1 MNTSD
6 SGAARRTVGLSL
18 SLIFLASCTLILP
31 CLFVGCAA
39 PGEPMERRPPVPAPI
54 ADLAAE
60 QSGNDVVLTCTV
72 PTETVEKEAL
82 SEAPSFEIYRAIH
95 PVTGAAANATAAPLA
110 LLVTMP
116 SAMVASYVS
125 SGRFRYVDSL
135 TAGDFLPN
143 RQQSVASYTIRT
155 WVSPKKQSAESD
167 RVELP
172 IYPAPLPIG
181 DLHAQ
186 ATQSGIVLSWT
197 APAATLTGDPPQ
209 LQGYLIYRA
218 NMPTPTAPPTTST
231 PPAPNANAPANQ
243 NATAAAGGSATASPE
258 APQPTSAF
266 VQVGES
272 STPEYRDGD
281 VQEDST
287 YVYTVRS
294 VIQTPGKPIESADSN
309 RAAITLHDVFPPSA
323 PTGLIATTVP
333 NDDSLGPHIDLS
345 WAINPETDVAGYNI
359 YRSQQA
365 GILGTRL
372 NSQLLPTPAFRDM
385 NAVPGQSY
393 YYNVTAVDRTGN
405 ESAASAAVEARLPS
419 ATGSPAGNQAS
430 P

>member
-1 MNTSD
+1 
-6 SGAARRTVGLSL
+6 
-18 SLIFLASCTLILP
+18 
-31 CLFVGCAA
+31 
-39 PGEPMERRPPVPAPI
+39 MERRPPVPAPI

-72 PTETVEKEAL
+72 PAETVEKKAL

-95 PVTGAAANATAAPLA
+95 PVAAAAANTTAAPLA
-110 LLVTMP
+110 PLVTVP

-125 SGRFRYVDSL
+125 NGQFRYVDSL

-143 RQQSVASYTIRT
+143 RQQSVASYAIKT
-155 WVSPKKQSAESD
+155 WVSPKKQSAESNH
-167 RVELP
+167 VELP

-209 LQGYLIYRA
+209 LQGYRIYRA
-218 NMPTPTAPPTTST
+218 NMPTPTVPPTASAST
-231 PPAPNANAPANQ
+231 PAAPNANAPANQ
-243 NATAAAGGSATASPE
+243 NAAPAAGGPATASPE
-258 APQPTSAF
+258 APQPTSAL

-287 YVYTVRS
+287 YIYAVRS

-323 PTGLIATTVP
+323 PAGLIATTVP
-333 NDDSLGPHIDLS
+333 GDDSVGPHIDLS
-345 WAINPETDVAGYNI
+345 WAINPETDAAGYNI

-393 YYNVTAVDRTGN
+393 YYSVTAVDRTGN
-405 ESAASAAVEARLPS
+405 ESAASVAVEARLPS
-419 ATGSPAGNQAS
+419 AMGSPAGNQAS